1 MDPNA
6 PKQQHRRHAG
16 HGLRAQCRRHLQHQQ
31 QLAERCHRQLWR
43 FLYRRVHFFK
53 RLSAHQPPLWLW
65 SDPKAKL
72 DGTQLSKGRFL
83 GAFHG

>member
-1 MDPNA
+1 VDPNA

-16 HGLRAQCRRHLQHQQ
+16 YGVRAQCRRHLQHQP

-53 RLSAHQPPLWLW
+53 RLSANQPPLWLW
-65 SDPKAKL
+65 SDPKAEL
-72 DGTQLSKGRFL
+72 DGAQLSKRWLL
-83 GAFHG
+83 GQFYG